1 MQRIGVLAAAL
12 LALLIAAPM
21 ATADVEPNDGIVQP
35 EGPIAGGV
43 AYTGT
48 RANADD
54 DDWYVFYVASQTQLD
69 IAFTSTGPC
78 YAEADLLTG
87 DGFEID
93 EADAS
98 SNTTDHILYTTP
110 IGTQRYLLVVD
121 EGCAGAT
128 YSFRLD
134 PGAAIV
140 PGPGATPAQPTSEP
154 NENAG
159 QAVGPLAGGTPYAGS
174 IDTQNDEDWFY
185 FYAAGV
191 TPFDLAVTRSTG
203 GCAPEVSLYRDSSS
217 NSSIDTVYPS
227 ANTTAH
233 IVYTPTA
240 GKYVVGVTDGCPG
253 TQYRLQLDP
262 AAAIS
267 LLAPQP
273 AAPAPPP
280 PPPVA
285 RGPSGRCTR
294 ARAGVIRWRGAIRRT
309 RAKLQ
314 VVETRR
320 ARRLLRRKLGAQRRT
335 FRRAKDRVTIYC

>member
-1 MQRIGVLAAAL
+1 VRKIGIVVAAL
-12 LALLIAAPM
+12 VTLLIGAPL
-21 ATADVEPNDGIVQP
+21 ASADVEPNDGIVQP

-48 RANADD
+48 RANAND
-54 DDWYVFYVASQTQLD
+54 DDWYVLYVSSQTQLD
-69 IAFTSTGPC
+69 VSLTSTSACTVG
-78 YAEADLLTG
+78 ADLLTS
-87 DGFEID
+87 DGRGID
-93 EADAS
+93 DVGAS
-98 SNTTDHILYTTP
+98 SNTTGHILYTTP
-110 IGTQRYLLVVD
+110 VGTQRYLFVVD
-121 EGCAGAT
+121 YGCAGAT
-128 YSFRLD
+128 YSFRVD

-140 PGPGATPAQPTSEP
+140 PGPSLPPAQPTSEP

-159 QAVGPLAGGTPYAGS
+159 QAFGPLAGGTPYAGS
-174 IDTQNDEDWFY
+174 LDTQNDEDWFY

-191 TPFDLAVTRSTG
+191 TPFDLAVTHTTG
-203 GCAPEVSLYRDSSS
+203 GCTPYASLYRDTST
-217 NSSIDTVYPS
+217 NSSIDSVSP
-227 ANTTAH
+227 AENTTSH
-233 IVYTPTA
+233 ILYTPTA

-253 TQYRLQLDP
+253 TNYRLQLDP

-273 AAPAPPP
+273 AVPAPP

-294 ARAGVIRWRGAIRRT
+294 ARAGVVRWRGAIRRT

-335 FRRAKDRVTIYC
+335 LRRAKDRVTIYC